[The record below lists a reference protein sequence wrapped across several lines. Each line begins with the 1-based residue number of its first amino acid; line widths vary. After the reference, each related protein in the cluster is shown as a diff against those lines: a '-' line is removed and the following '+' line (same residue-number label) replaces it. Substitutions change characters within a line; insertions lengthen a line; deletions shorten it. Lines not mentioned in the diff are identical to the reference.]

1 MAREYTPESLRE
13 ALDAAK
19 ASGQIR
25 DYRDNAMA
33 PWKRGGTERPFY
45 LFVTLTD
52 GTEID
57 LRNMRETFAFVSGL
71 PR

>member
-1 MAREYTPESLRE
+1 MAREYTPESLRS
-13 ALDAAK
+13 ALDAA
-19 ASGQIR
+19 AIDGRIR
-25 DYRDNAMA
+25 GWRPNEAA

-45 LFVTLTD
+45 LFVTLAD